1 MAISCQM
8 SERPEPA
15 CVSDAAAEGAFARG
29 HATDRRGN
37 ARQKVREIRNRLAHG
52 PSRKPDFEYDLLCMF
67 ARKELS
73 ARVSLPLLATIF
85 SLASTFWAPVLH
97 AALWLAAVIAMKLIV
112 VAACRRLL
120 TRPRLDVD
128 ASLWRRRLVWL
139 ELANGIAWAGIAAV
153 GLGTADATGHVFT
166 LACLI
171 VLLAIRMTFASAV
184 MTVLCAGTIPITLA
198 VVARLLAQ
206 GDDHFYFAMA
216 AIAVGLH
223 VYFIVLARG
232 LNATALAMLEFR
244 AEKDALIAEIEGEK
258 AISDEARRRAE
269 AASVAK
275 SRFLATMSHELR
287 TPLNAILGFSEVMK
301 GELLGP
307 IRNGSYKEYAANIHD
322 SGRHLLQ
329 LINEVLDLSRIEA
342 GRYELQEGPVRL
354 AGVAEECL
362 RLLHLRAESKGLRVA
377 LLADRELEPLWADER
392 AIRQICLNLLSN
404 ALKFTPGGG
413 EITVTVGTTPEG
425 GQMLAVKDN
434 GPGIPK
440 EEMPR
445 VMQVFGQGSLAQQT
459 AEGGTGLGLPIVQN
473 LVRLHG
479 GTFRLRSALRKGT
492 EAIVWLP
499 PTRLL
504 SARTAP
510 VARRLGEDEAPPGS
524 QGAQNCPEAEA
535 WWRPRPGRAAQQA
548 TSGC

>member
-1 MAISCQM
+1 M
-8 SERPEPA
+8 SELPEPA
-15 CVSDAAAEGAFARG
+15 CLIDGAAEAAFPHGRAK
-29 HATDRRGN
+29 DRRAN

-67 ARKELS
+67 ARRELS
-73 ARVSLPLLATIF
+73 ASVALPLLATIF

-97 AALWLAAVIAMKLIV
+97 AAVWLAAVIAMKLVV
-112 VAACRRLL
+112 VAVCRKLL
-120 TRPRLDVD
+120 SRPRLEVDVP
-128 ASLWRRRLVWL
+128 LWHRRLVWL
-139 ELANGIAWAGIAAV
+139 ELANGTAWAGIAAV
-153 GLGTADATGHVFT
+153 GLGTADATGHVFM

-171 VLLAIRMTFASAV
+171 VKLAIRMTFASAV

-206 GDDHFYFAMA
+206 GDPFYFAMA

-223 VYFIVLARG
+223 AYFIVLARG

-307 IRNGSYKEYAANIHD
+307 IRNGSYREYAANIHD

-354 AGVAEECL
+354 ASVAEECL
-362 RLLHLRAESKGLRVA
+362 RLLNLRAESKGLRVTLVA
-377 LLADRELEPLWADER
+377 GKELEPLWADER

-413 EITVTVGTTPEG
+413 EITVTVSTNPEG
-425 GQMLAVKDN
+425 GQMLVVKDN

-445 VMQVFGQGSLAQQT
+445 VMQAFGQGYLAQQT

-492 EAIVWLP
+492 EAIVCLP
-499 PTRLL
+499 PARVL
-504 SARTAP
+504 SARMTP
-510 VARRLGEDEAPPGS
+510 SARRVAETEELVSHAP
-524 QGAQNCPEAEA
+524 PEAEP
-535 WWRPRPGRAAQQA
+535 WWRPRAGRSAQQA
-548 TSGC
+548 TTGC

>member
-1 MAISCQM
+1 
-8 SERPEPA
+8 
-15 CVSDAAAEGAFARG
+15 
-29 HATDRRGN
+29 
-37 ARQKVREIRNRLAHG
+37 
-52 PSRKPDFEYDLLCMF
+52 
-67 ARKELS
+67 
-73 ARVSLPLLATIF
+73 
-85 SLASTFWAPVLH
+85 
-97 AALWLAAVIAMKLIV
+97 
-112 VAACRRLL
+112 
-120 TRPRLDVD
+120 
-128 ASLWRRRLVWL
+128 
-139 ELANGIAWAGIAAV
+139 
-153 GLGTADATGHVFT
+153 
-166 LACLI
+166 
-171 VLLAIRMTFASAV
+171 
-184 MTVLCAGTIPITLA
+184 
-198 VVARLLAQ
+198 
-206 GDDHFYFAMA
+206 
-216 AIAVGLH
+216 VGLH

-354 AGVAEECL
+354 ASVAEECL

-377 LLADRELEPLWADER
+377 LVVDRELELLWADER
-392 AIRQICLNLLSN
+392 AMRQVCLNLLSN

-413 EITVTVGTTPEG
+413 EITVTIGTTPEG
-425 GQMLAVKDN
+425 GQLLAVKDN

-445 VMQVFGQGSLAQQT
+445 VMQAFGQGSLAQQT

-479 GTFRLRSALRKGT
+479 GTFRLRSSLRKGT
-492 EAIVWLP
+492 QAIVLLP
-499 PTRLL
+499 PGRVLR
-504 SARTAP
+504 ARAAP
-510 VARRLGEDEAPPGS
+510 LARRLGEGGAPAGS
-524 QGAQNCPEAEA
+524 EGCQDLPEGQA
-535 WWRPRPGRAAQQA
+535 WWRPRTGRRVQQA
-548 TSGC
+548 TTGC

>member
-1 MAISCQM
+1 
-8 SERPEPA
+8 
-15 CVSDAAAEGAFARG
+15 
-29 HATDRRGN
+29 
-37 ARQKVREIRNRLAHG
+37 
-52 PSRKPDFEYDLLCMF
+52 
-67 ARKELS
+67 
-73 ARVSLPLLATIF
+73 
-85 SLASTFWAPVLH
+85 
-97 AALWLAAVIAMKLIV
+97 
-112 VAACRRLL
+112 
-120 TRPRLDVD
+120 
-128 ASLWRRRLVWL
+128 
-139 ELANGIAWAGIAAV
+139 
-153 GLGTADATGHVFT
+153 
-166 LACLI
+166 
-171 VLLAIRMTFASAV
+171 
-184 MTVLCAGTIPITLA
+184 
-198 VVARLLAQ
+198 
-206 GDDHFYFAMA
+206 
-216 AIAVGLH
+216 
-223 VYFIVLARG
+223 
-232 LNATALAMLEFR
+232 MLEFR

-307 IRNGSYKEYAANIHD
+307 IRNGSYREYAANIHD

-362 RLLHLRAESKGLRVA
+362 RLLNLRAESKGLRVA
-377 LLADRELEPLWADER
+377 LLAGKELEPLWADER

-404 ALKFTPGGG
+404 ALKFTPSGG

-425 GQMLAVKDN
+425 GQMLAVKDT

-445 VMQVFGQGSLAQQT
+445 VMQAFGQGSLAQHT

-479 GTFRLRSALRKGT
+479 GTFRLRSVLRKGT

-499 PTRLL
+499 SSRLL

-510 VARRLGEDEAPPGS
+510 MGRRLGEGDALGS
-524 QGAQNCPEAEA
+524 LGLPEAEP
-535 WWRPRPGRAAQQA
+535 WWRGRASRAAQQA
-548 TSGC
+548 PTGC

>member
-1 MAISCQM
+1 M
-8 SERPEPA
+8 SELDECATSDREGAAEPA
-15 CVSDAAAEGAFARG
+15 PRVSLK
-29 HATDRRGN
+29 DRRIA
-37 ARQKVREIRNRLAHG
+37 ARQKVREIRNRLVHA
-52 PSRKPDFEYDLLCMF
+52 SRIKPDFEYDLLCMF

-73 ARVSLPLLATIF
+73 ARLALPLLAAIF
-85 SLASTFWAPVLH
+85 ALASTFWAPPLH
-97 AALWLAAVIAMKLIV
+97 AAAWLATIIAVKLVV

-120 TRPRLDVD
+120 AQPRSEVD
-128 ASLWRRRLVWL
+128 IALWRRRLMAL
-139 ELANGIAWAGIAAV
+139 ELARGIAWGGIALV

-171 VLLAIRMTFASAV
+171 VLLAVRMTFASTV
-184 MTVLCAGTIPITLA
+184 MAVLCAGTIPITLA
-198 VVARLLAQ
+198 VAARLLVQ
-206 GDDHFYFAMA
+206 GDPFYLAMA

-223 VYFIVLARG
+223 AYFVVLARG

-307 IRNGSYKEYAANIHD
+307 IRNRSYREYAANIHD
-322 SGRHLLQ
+322 SGCHLLQ

-342 GRYELQEGPVRL
+342 GRYELQETPVRV
-354 AGVAEECL
+354 AGVVEDCL
-362 RLLHLRAESKGLRVA
+362 RLLNLRAESKGLRVA
-377 LLADRELEPLWADER
+377 LIADKGLDPLWADER
-392 AIRQICLNLLSN
+392 AVRQVCLNLLSN
-404 ALKFTPGGG
+404 ALKFTPCGG
-413 EITVTVGTTPEG
+413 EVAVAVRTTPEG
-425 GQMLAVKDN
+425 GQMLVVKDT

-440 EEMPR
+440 EEIPR
-445 VMQVFGQGSLAQQT
+445 VLQAFGQGSLAHRT

-479 GTFRLRSALRKGT
+479 GTFRLRSELRKGT
-492 EAIVWLP
+492 EAIVRFP
-499 PTRLL
+499 RSRVL
-504 SARTAP
+504 SSAP
-510 VARRLGEDEAPPGS
+510 RQAGKPPGRRPAHWGS
-524 QGAQNCPEAEA
+524 EAAGE
-535 WWRPRPGRAAQQA
+535 RCAA
-548 TSGC
+548 GF

>member
-1 MAISCQM
+1 M
-8 SERPEPA
+8 SELPEPA
-15 CVSDAAAEGAFARG
+15 CPTDGAAEAPYPPG
-29 HATDRRGN
+29 HAKDRHAK
-37 ARQKVREIRNRLAHG
+37 ARQKVREIRNRLAHA

-73 ARVSLPLLATIF
+73 ARVALPLLATIF
-85 SLASTFWAPVLH
+85 ALASTFWAPVLH
-97 AALWLAAVIAMKLIV
+97 AAVWLATVVAVKLAVI
-112 VAACRRLL
+112 AACRRLL
-120 TRPRLDVD
+120 SRPRLEVDV
-128 ASLWRRRLVWL
+128 ALWRRRLIGL

-153 GLGTADATGHVFT
+153 GLGTADATGHVFM

-184 MTVLCAGTIPITLA
+184 MTVLCAGTIPITAA

-206 GDDHFYFAMA
+206 GDPFHFAMA

-232 LNATALAMLEFR
+232 LSATALAMLEFR

-258 AISDEARRRAE
+258 AIFDEARRRAE

-307 IRNGSYKEYAANIHD
+307 IRNGSYREYAANIHD

-362 RLLHLRAESKGLRVA
+362 RLLNLRAESKGLRVA
-377 LLADRELEPLWADER
+377 LLAGKELEPLWADER

-413 EITVTVGTTPEG
+413 EITVTVGTTREG
-425 GQMLAVKDN
+425 GQMLAVKDT

-440 EEMPR
+440 EEMSR
-445 VMQVFGQGSLAQQT
+445 VMQAFGQGSLAQQT

-479 GTFRLRSALRKGT
+479 GTFRLRSMLRKGT

-499 PTRLL
+499 PSRLL
-504 SARTAP
+504 SARLAP
-510 VARRLGEDEAPPGS
+510 VGRGLGEGDGLGS
-524 QGAQNCPEAEA
+524 QSLPEAEP
-535 WWRPRPGRAAQQA
+535 WWRGRAGRAAQRA
-548 TSGC
+548 TTGC